1 LLTTPFKGI
10 VFIVLL
16 LVGCVIIRSL
26 FSGQVYKT
34 RKYKNITKGN

>member
-26 FSGQVYKT
+26 FSGQVYKSE
-34 RKYKNITKGN
+34 NTKT